1 MATTEPVQFNPLAPE
16 TIEDPYSLYHRLRA
30 EDPVHRTPSGIWV
43 LSRYDDVALV
53 LRDARFG
60 RRGFQ
65 ELISARFGGPGF
77 ARSMLLQDPPDHT
90 RLRTLV
96 SKAFTPRAIE
106 GLRGRIESM
115 VEALLDAAVDRGEMD
130 LIADL
135 AYPLPAS
142 VICEMLGVPLQ
153 DRDHLREWSAEIA
166 RSLDAVIV
174 ADPDVIARANA
185 AGVAIR
191 DYFER
196 LVTERRRA
204 PRADILS
211 GLIAAE
217 EAGDRLSTDELFAT
231 VILLFLAGH
240 ETTANLIGNGML
252 ALLRHPAELGRLRDD
267 PALIE
272 SAVEEL
278 LRYDSPVQRVSRLTT
293 ADVVIG
299 DRTIPSGSLAI
310 ALLAAANRDPAYFP
324 DPDRLDVARRDN
336 RHLAFGSG
344 IHFCLGAPLARLE
357 GRVVFAALLRR
368 CPHLALAT
376 DRVEWRQTFALRA
389 LNSLPLR
396 LARR

>member
-1 MATTEPVQFNPLAPE
+1 MATTDPIQFNPLAPE
-16 TIEDPYSLYHRLRA
+16 VIEDPYPLYRRLRA
-30 EDPVHRTPSGIWV
+30 EDPVHQSPAGIWV
-43 LSRYDDVALV
+43 LARYDDVALV

-60 RRGFQ
+60 RKGFQ
-65 ELISARFGGPGF
+65 ELITARFGGPGF
-77 ARSMLLQDPPDHT
+77 GNSMLLQDPPDHT

-106 GLRGRIESM
+106 GLRGRIESL
-115 VEALLDAAVDRGEMD
+115 VEGLLDAAVDRGEMD

-142 VICEMLGVPLQ
+142 VICEMLGVPPP
-153 DRDHLREWSAEIA
+153 DRDRLREWSADIA
-166 RSLDAVIV
+166 RSLDAMIV
-174 ADPDVIARANA
+174 SDPEVIARANA
-185 AGVAIR
+185 AGAAIR
-191 DYFER
+191 EYFEG
-196 LVTERRRA
+196 LVAERRRA

-211 GLIAAE
+211 ALIAAE

-240 ETTANLIGNGML
+240 ETTANLIGNGVL
-252 ALLRHPAELGRLRDD
+252 ALLRHPGELARLRED
-267 PALIE
+267 PALVE

-278 LRYDSPVQRVSRLTT
+278 LRYDSPVQRVSRIST
-293 ADVVIG
+293 ADVAIG
-299 DRTIPSGSLAI
+299 ERTIPSGSFVL

-324 DPDRLDVARRDN
+324 EPDRLDLGRRDN

-357 GRVVFAALLRR
+357 GRIVFAALLRR
-368 CPHLALAT
+368 CPRLALTT

-389 LNSLPLR
+389 LTSLR
-396 LARR
+396 VRA

>member
-1 MATTEPVQFNPLAPE
+1 MATTEPVQFNPLAPSA
-16 TIEDPYSLYHRLRA
+16 IEDPYSLYHRLRA
-30 EDPVHRTPSGIWV
+30 EDPVHQTPAGIWV

-65 ELISARFGGPGF
+65 QLITARFGGPGF
-77 ARSMLLQDPPDHT
+77 THSMLLQDPPDHT

-106 GLRGRIESM
+106 GLRGRIEFM
-115 VEALLDAAVDRGEMD
+115 VDALLDAAVDRGEMD

-153 DRDHLREWSAEIA
+153 DRDGLREWSADIA

-174 ADPDVIARANA
+174 SDPEVITRANA
-185 AGVAIR
+185 AGAALR
-191 DYFER
+191 EYFER
-196 LVTERRRA
+196 LVAERRRA
-204 PRADILS
+204 PRADILT

-240 ETTANLIGNGML
+240 ETTANLIGNGVL
-252 ALLRHPAELGRLRDD
+252 ALLRHPAELARLRDD

-278 LRYDSPVQRVSRLTT
+278 LRYDSPVQRVSRITT
-293 ADVVIG
+293 GDVVIG
-299 DRTIPSGSLAI
+299 DRTIPSGSLAM
-310 ALLAAANRDPAYFP
+310 ALLAAANRDPAHFP
-324 DPDRLDVARRDN
+324 DPDRLDLARRDN

-357 GRVVFAALLRR
+357 GRIVFAALLRR
-368 CPHLALAT
+368 CPRLALAT

-389 LNSLPLR
+389 LMALPVR
-396 LARR
+396 V